1 MTFRLAS
8 RMEKLRT
15 SDIREIL
22 RVTDDVFTEGFGQC
36 SHSMM
41 FDGVAKAWHLHRK
54 QTDWWYVVGGVLRVG
69 LCDLREGSPTF
80 RKTMDFLMGDHQPAQ
95 VLKIPPQMD
104 AEAVAAAE
112 RSFAADAARLG
123 THAAFLAHLAADGL
137 VFMPLPANGREIH
150 GGRAEDGSLLSWGPS
165 FVEVAA
171 SGDFAVSTGP
181 WSWRAKGETAPA
193 AFGHFL
199 SLWVRREGRWQV
211 RLDIGVSHPAQEEP
225 PLRLSTLPASTRPAG
240 ATRPCARWTSAAR
253 TTRSWRRCSSRSARC
268 SQSPPTSPVRS
279 AAPSPGRRPRARS
292 SFPW

>member
-1 MTFRLAS
+1 MLPIPIQAPPRIQA
-8 RMEKLRT
+8 
-15 SDIREIL
+15 
-22 RVTDDVFTEGFGQC
+22 
-36 SHSMM
+36 
-41 FDGVAKAWHLHRK
+41 A
-54 QTDWWYVVGGVLRVG
+54 
-69 LCDLREGSPTF
+69 PTA
-80 RKTMDFLMGDHQPAQ
+80 RPA
-95 VLKIPPQMD
+95 D

-225 PLRLSTLPASTRPAG
+225 PLRLSTLPASTRPAEGPEAAWAAFDG
-240 ATRPCARWTSAAR
+240 AAARDLAGAMRGAAAPDLRLYRKGHAITPGNLAVLAEGEGGGARWEASGREAAASR
-253 TTRSWRRCSSRSARC
+253 DLAFRWGERSRGGAEATVLQVWRRQGGSWRLAMDVALPH
-268 SQSPPTSPVRS
+268 PPGP
-279 AAPSPGRRPRARS
+279 
-292 SFPW
+292 